1 MAIRGSLR
9 EASLPDVLQL
19 LSMGKK
25 SGCLSVAHRSA
36 FGSIYFDRG
45 RINFASIVN
54 RPDRLGDLLVSSGVL
69 SRGELDQAI
78 AQQRREPHRR
88 LGELLMALQFLTR
101 EALHQHI
108 RQQIEEAVYHL
119 FTWTQGTFSFEAD
132 QAPEEQDFL
141 VSINPESLLL
151 EGARRVDEWSQIEKK
166 IPSFDLIFAVDRAH
180 VAASGVELTDE
191 QETILPFINGERDV
205 EDIQSATGLSEFDV
219 GKALFG
225 LATAGFLH
233 RIGRKVAA
241 PVGPSIGARIAEH
254 RNLGIAFYKS
264 GMLDEA
270 MREFRRVIELRDH
283 DEIAGFYL
291 GMLALRQGRLDDALR
306 TLRSVSAV
314 VPQSGAVAANLAY
327 AYERIGRYDEARAA
341 VARAELLLPDDPTV
355 KLTGAV
361 LALRRGDVE
370 AADATLRAMATVGG
384 SRARTAPWY
393 HYAGLAAAYLGD
405 LDRVISVLTEGCA
418 AFPHATALSNN
429 LAVVLERCG
438 RLDEAVATI
447 ERGLQENPS
456 CAQLHK
462 NLGDLHYRA
471 GNDDVALDAYSR
483 AVRLVPDLGGDV
495 WLKLGNLRHRRGE
508 SEDAVRCW
516 ERSLALAP
524 DNPVARSNLDMARLQ
539 A

>member
-19 LSMGKK
+19 LAMGKK

-45 RINFASIVN
+45 RISFASIVN

-69 SRGELDQAI
+69 SRAELDQAI

-88 LGELLMALQFLTR
+88 VGELLMAMEFLTR
-101 EALHQHI
+101 EELHQHI

-132 QAPEEQDFL
+132 QTPDEQDFL

-166 IPSFDLIFAVDRAH
+166 IPSFDLVFAVDRAH
-180 VAASGVELTDE
+180 VAESGVGLTDE
-191 QETILPFINGERDV
+191 QETILPLIDGSRDV
-205 EDIQSATGLSEFDV
+205 VDIQTATGLSEFDV

-225 LATAGFLH
+225 LAAAGFLH
-233 RIGRKVAA
+233 RVGRKASI
-241 PVGPSIGARIAEH
+241 PQGPSVEARIAEH
-254 RNLGIAFYKS
+254 RNLGIAFHKS

-270 MREFRRVIELRDH
+270 IREFRRVIELRDH
-283 DEIAGFYL
+283 DEVAGFHL
-291 GMLALRQGRLDDALR
+291 GVLALRQGRLDDAVR
-306 TLRSVSAV
+306 TLRAVSAV
-314 VPQSGAVAANLAY
+314 APQSGAVAANLAI
-327 AYERIGRYDEARAA
+327 AYERIGRYDEARTA
-341 VARAELLLPDDPTV
+341 VTRAEQLLPDNTSV
-355 KLTGAV
+355 KLTIAV
-361 LALRRGDVE
+361 LALRRGDIE
-370 AADATLRAMATVGG
+370 AADATLRAVATVGG
-384 SRARTAPWY
+384 ARARTAVWY
-393 HYAGLAAAYLGD
+393 HYAALAAAYLGD
-405 LDRVISVLTEGCA
+405 LDRVIELLTEGCA
-418 AFPHATALSNN
+418 AFPHAAPLTNN
-429 LAVVLERCG
+429 LIVALERRG
-438 RLDEAVATI
+438 RFDDALAEG
-447 ERGLQENPS
+447 ERGLQESPT
-456 CAQLHK
+456 CAHLHK
-462 NLGDLHYRA
+462 NVGDLYHRA
-471 GNDDVALDAYSR
+471 GNDDAALDAYSR

-508 SEDAVRCW
+508 MQDAVRCW

-524 DNPVARSNLDMARLQ
+524 DNPVALGNLEMARSQ